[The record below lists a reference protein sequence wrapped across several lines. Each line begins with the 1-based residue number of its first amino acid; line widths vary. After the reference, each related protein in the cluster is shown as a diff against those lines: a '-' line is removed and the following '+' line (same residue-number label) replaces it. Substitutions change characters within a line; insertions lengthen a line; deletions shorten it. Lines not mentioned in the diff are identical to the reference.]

1 MEDNNLA
8 VQEEIKPDF
17 NFAVI
22 SKTDIKN
29 EVQLQVLAPIDPD
42 LKKYTDIAAAHLIPQ
57 GATIAP
63 PEVVFEI
70 NGISLFTKKSI
81 SLIIAK
87 AKAGKTTVT
96 AWVIGQVLK
105 ARKKTLWIDTEQ
117 GAYYGS
123 WTQMLILK
131 IGGLVTSGLLS
142 YYDLKIYNPT
152 ERIKIIEAILSTSHF
167 DIVVI
172 DGVRD
177 LVFDINSP
185 EESTNIS
192 TSLMKWADMNNT
204 HILSILHQ
212 NKSDGNA
219 RGHLGAELVNKSETV
234 IKVSQNEYN
243 EMVVEP
249 EYTRG
254 KPFEAFAVVRNDD
267 GIPELLENW
276 TSIQIAEKAKSESK
290 RINPVDIDPA
300 THNEIVGKIFSKE
313 ANLKYNDVVS
323 NIQYFF
329 KLHGI
334 EFGQNKAKEYCTYYQ
349 MQGMVIKNEELKG
362 YAKYQSGL
370 TLKVV

>member
-1 MEDNNLA
+1 MDDNHIA
-8 VQEEIKPDF
+8 VQQEFAPAF
-17 NFAVI
+17 NFSII
-22 SKTDIKN
+22 SQDDIKQ
-29 EVQLQVLAPIDPD
+29 EIQLQVAAPINPEI
-42 LKKYTDIAAAHLIPQ
+42 KKYVDIAAAHLIPQ
-57 GATIAP
+57 GETIAP

-70 NGISLFTKKSI
+70 NNISLFTKKSI

-96 AWVIGQVLK
+96 AWVMAQVLG
-105 ARKKTLWIDTEQ
+105 ARKRVLWIDTEQ

-131 IGGLVTSGLLS
+131 ICGLITSDLLS

-152 ERIKIIEAILSTSHF
+152 ERIKIIEAILSSAYF

-192 TSLMKWADMNNT
+192 THLMKWADLNNT
-204 HILSILHQ
+204 HVLSILHQ
-212 NKSDGNA
+212 NKGDGNA

-234 IKVSQNEYN
+234 VRVSQNEYG
-243 EMVVEP
+243 EMIVEP

-267 GIPELLENW
+267 GMPKLLENW
-276 TSIQIAEKAKSESK
+276 SASQIAEKAKSESK

-300 THNEIVGKIFSKE
+300 THNEIVGKVFSKE
-313 ANLKYNDVVS
+313 ANLKYSDLVS

-329 KLHGI
+329 KMHGI
-334 EFGQNKAKEYCTYYQ
+334 EFGMNKAKEYCTYYQ
-349 MQGMVIKNEELKG
+349 MQGMVVKNEQLKG
-362 YAKYQSGL
+362 CAKYQSGL
-370 TLKVV
+370 I